1 MRLYRDVKLKEINF
15 GDHICLLYQTRDEYR
30 SVALSYIKEGIYNN
44 EKVVCV
50 IYEYPRETLI
60 MDLRKEGID
69 VEELMA
75 SNQLEIRG
83 VDDVY
88 WEESRFN
95 PVETLDYWEM
105 KGRTFK
111 QEGFHGMRVMAE
123 MIFGIYDEYGMTKLI
138 EYEMLSN
145 KSNLEDQIHLCIFN
159 RESFPSFV
167 LEEIVQSHNVIING
181 MDLIKPNPYH
191 LNYNKQ
197 IESYNLKKSI
207 RSRLNLDTNNDIN
220 VLDTNNWRKNRDAVI
235 LKHVL
240 GSTGDGVWEWYIE
253 SNEVYINEGFFNTVG
268 YKQEHLSI
276 GTNNLLELIHPEDL
290 HGFKNQFKKCLK
302 NKIDYIDYELRI
314 RGKSDE
320 WIWFRIRGVS
330 VEKNDTFGENI
341 KMVGIYI
348 DISDTRILADELDQ
362 KNSNKKLQTDFISN
376 LSHELRT
383 PLNIILGSLQ
393 LQDLYIK
400 NDKSSKYVNNY
411 EKINKRMKQN
421 SYRLL
426 RLLNNVID
434 MSKIE
439 SDFYSINLENYDIKM
454 LIEKIVG
461 SIEDYV
467 RNAGLEVKFVSNV
480 DKLIIAFD
488 PEKMEKVLLNI
499 LSNSIKFTEPG
510 GKILV
515 DFRAYEDI
523 VEISIKDT
531 GIGIPKDKLD
541 TIFNRFKQVNSLK
554 HRANEGS
561 GIGLSLVKA
570 WVNAHEGDISVN
582 SNENEGT
589 EFVIKLPNKTIESDI
604 CIEDKMTC
612 LRDINVER
620 LNIEFSDIYS

>member
-1 MRLYRDVKLKEINF
+1 M
-15 GDHICLLYQTRDEYR
+15 
-30 SVALSYIKEGIYNN
+30 
-44 EKVVCV
+44 
-50 IYEYPRETLI
+50 
-60 MDLRKEGID
+60 
-69 VEELMA
+69 
-75 SNQLEIRG
+75 
-83 VDDVY
+83 
-88 WEESRFN
+88 
-95 PVETLDYWEM
+95 
-105 KGRTFK
+105 
-111 QEGFHGMRVMAE
+111 
-123 MIFGIYDEYGMTKLI
+123 
-138 EYEMLSN
+138 
-145 KSNLEDQIHLCIFN
+145 
-159 RESFPSFV
+159 
-167 LEEIVQSHNVIING
+167 
-181 MDLIKPNPYH
+181 
-191 LNYNKQ
+191 
-197 IESYNLKKSI
+197 
-207 RSRLNLDTNNDIN
+207 
-220 VLDTNNWRKNRDAVI
+220 
-235 LKHVL
+235 
-240 GSTGDGVWEWYIE
+240 
-253 SNEVYINEGFFNTVG
+253 
-268 YKQEHLSI
+268 
-276 GTNNLLELIHPEDL
+276 
-290 HGFKNQFKKCLK
+290 
-302 NKIDYIDYELRI
+302 
-314 RGKSDE
+314 
-320 WIWFRIRGVS
+320 
-330 VEKNDTFGENI
+330 
-341 KMVGIYI
+341 
-348 DISDTRILADELDQ
+348 
-362 KNSNKKLQTDFISN
+362 
-376 LSHELRT
+376 
-383 PLNIILGSLQ
+383 Q

-515 DFRAYEDI
+515 DFRGYEDI

-589 EFVIKLPNKTIESDI
+589 EFVIKLPNKIIESDI
-604 CIEDKMTC
+604 CIEDKMTG